1 MKKLPASIDKKVLK
15 DRPDLMAFLKD
26 VQAKTA
32 AFEKLKAQ
40 KDAAKAELKLAN
52 KALKK
57 QLKSKP
63 PKKEVTKK
71 AKKPTATPKAIA
83 PKAVS
88 KPTVKKAAKKTASA

>member
-1 MKKLPASIDKKVLK
+1 MGKLSASIDKKVLK

-32 AFEKLKAQ
+32 AFEKLKVQ
-40 KDAAKAELKLAN
+40 KDTAKAELKLAT

-71 AKKPTATPKAIA
+71 TAKPTVTPKAVA
-83 PKAVS
+83 PKAAS
-88 KPTVKKAAKKTASA
+88 KPKVKKAGKKAVSA